1 MRKRILLTTL
11 PFSSSRRKLL
21 WASSV
26 LAAVPFVRPR
36 VVLARAVLATS
47 IKDEVSVEQ
56 FYKGDWIAAFKQ
68 AFAAAD
74 TVTVPAALVCN
85 NINTAVFMPEG
96 KTLQV
101 AGGLKGNGKGRF
113 VMQDGCQI
121 VGEKGGRFNNITLDV
136 RGSNCTIKGI
146 DMSGFVPVT
155 QIYIGGKNKR
165 TMRNLVIDNITV
177 HDANYAI
184 LRQGFHN
191 RMENVR
197 ITNGHFSRLQGDAIE
212 WNVAINDH
220 DLLISDHVIDNIDCT
235 NGKINWGIGIGLAGS
250 TYDNEYPEDQAVK
263 NFVVANITGS
273 NCRQLV
279 HVENGKHF
287 IIRNI
292 KARNINHTFSKNAGI
307 DNATVAIYGCDNFV
321 IDNVDMVDS
330 AGFLI
335 GYGVIKGKYLSI
347 PQNFKLNDISLDN
360 SHMPFRSR
368 GIQISSGNATS
379 FVAITNLV
387 IKRATLELHNKPQHL
402 FLRNI
407 DVMQYAEVGPALK
420 LHFDLRKDVRG
431 RFMAKDDTLL
441 SLANV
446 RAVNEKGHSSV
457 DIDRVD
463 HQHVNTSGLNFALP
477 AMNK

>member
-1 MRKRILLTTL
+1 MPNKFQSTPAT
-11 PFSSSRRKLL
+11 FSSSRRKLL
-21 WASSV
+21 KASSV
-26 LAAVPFVRPR
+26 LAAVPFISPR
-36 VVLARAVLATS
+36 GVFAAVGKS
-47 IKDEVSVEQ
+47 EVSIQ
-56 FYKGDWIAAFKQ
+56 KFYRGDWIAAFKQ

-74 TVTVPAALVCN
+74 TVTVPADLVCD
-85 NINTAVFMPEG
+85 NINTAIFMPEG

-121 VGEKGGRFNNITLDV
+121 RGEKGGRFNNITLDV
-136 RGSNCTIKGI
+136 RGSDCTIKGI

-155 QIYIGGKNKR
+155 QIYIGGKEKR
-165 TMRNLVIDNITV
+165 TMRNLVIDHITV

-191 RMENVR
+191 RMENVK
-197 ITNGHFSRLQGDAIE
+197 ITNGHFSHLQGDAIE

-220 DLLISDHVIDNIDCT
+220 NLLISDHVIENIDCT

-250 TYDNEYPEDQAVK
+250 TYDNDYPEDQAVK

-292 KARNINHTFSKNAGI
+292 KARNINHTFSQKAGI

-321 IDNVDMVDS
+321 LDNIQMTDS

-360 SHMPFRSR
+360 SHMKYKSR

-379 FVAITNLV
+379 FVAITNV
-387 IKRATLELHNKPQHL
+387 TMKRATLELHNKPQHL

-407 DVMQYAEVGPALK
+407 DVMQYADAGPALK
-420 LHFDLRKDVRG
+420 LNFDLRKDVRG
-431 RFMAKDDTLL
+431 RFMAKDETLL

-463 HQHVNTSGLNFALP
+463 QRYVNSERLNFVLP
-477 AMNK
+477 KANK